1 MKEQSQGI
9 QVAKMSPLKIVGLE
23 YLVDENDINVK
34 FQVFSF
40 RRKQM
45 VSFLIRRSKLS
56 PTILKEEIAKNAGVF
71 PDDIIKL
78 YQTAEDYIN
87 IMLTQEDSEVWTEAH
102 YKIGFR
108 YRDDELIFA
117 ADEIYTKDKVIH
129 SRYYGRLDMHSQGNL
144 EEIRSMYA
152 TLIESKSVAL
162 PLSMLAAASTVLSF
176 SNHAW
181 DTHIY
186 NFIVH
191 LLGSSSTGKSTILK
205 LVASF
210 SGNPDAVNGFF
221 LSYLSTSNAI
231 IESLCDSYGH
241 PFVIDEFS
249 TAKRKSNWTAEVYTI
264 ANGMEKARCVA
275 SGQMI
280 QESTG
285 FQGVYVSSGEISL
298 SSKCGNNDGILAR
311 LFEITTDYDYS
322 DNPDDKFTTSS
333 SEADYI
339 KTIATRN
346 YGILTPLIA
355 QALLTNSHKY
365 NYLRQGWLNRT
376 KDKVREE
383 VLELDVADRIMEY
396 VAIIMT
402 ACEVME
408 DILDLEFEKE
418 HIFEYFFY
426 QFLYKYSGDSNM
438 DVKVYDAIKAF
449 IGVNKD
455 KLYDS
460 MHIFGLPRLNDDAI
474 GYFVDLSHYENKNRH
489 RGTDGKYYDY
499 LYIFPIDTM
508 EDYLKGRGFE
518 DPKTAINSLRKKK
531 LIKYSRS
538 GNNPKLDLLIDNV
551 NVPMY
556 AFWIESTDMD
566 SMGMRSI
573 F

>member
-1 MKEQSQGI
+1 MTKFFTDVQQA
-9 QVAKMSPLKIVGLE
+9 QPNLMKIVGLE
-23 YLVDENDINVK
+23 KLQDESDTNIK
-34 FQVFSF
+34 FQIYSFNVNRMVDFSIK
-40 RRKQM
+40 RTELSAEMLKKKISANDGVCPKDM
-45 VSFLIRRSKLS
+45 NKLFLAV
-56 PTILKEEIAKNAGVF
+56 EEYVNS
-71 PDDIIKL
+71 
-78 YQTAEDYIN
+78 
-87 IMLTQEDSEVWTEAH
+87 MLIQGDSSTWSVAH

-108 YRDDELIFA
+108 IRNGELVFL
-117 ADEIYTKDKVIH
+117 ADSIYTKNGVIQ
-129 SRYYGRLDMHSQGNL
+129 SRYYGRIDLQPKGDF

-162 PLSMLAAASTVLSF
+162 PLSVLAAASTVLSF

-249 TAKRKSNWTAEVYTI
+249 TAKKKSNWTEEVYTI
-264 ANGMEKARCVA
+264 ANGMEKARCA
-275 SGQMI
+275 AGGRML

-285 FQGVYVSSGEISL
+285 FQGIYVSSGEISL
-298 SSKCGNNDGILAR
+298 SSKCGNNDGIMAR

-322 DNPDDKFTTSS
+322 DNPDNKFTTSS
-333 SEADYI
+333 SESDYI
-339 KTIATRN
+339 KSVVTNN

-355 QALLTNSHKY
+355 QALLRKSDRY

-376 KDKVREE
+376 KQRFRTDA
-383 VLELDVADRIMEY
+383 LDLNIADRIMEY
-396 VAIIMT
+396 LAVIMT
-402 ACEVME
+402 ACEVMQ
-408 DILDLEFEKE
+408 DILELKFDLDR
-418 HIFEYFFY
+418 IFDYY
-426 QFLYKYSGDSNM
+426 YYHFLEKYSGDCNM
-438 DVKVYDAIKAF
+438 DVRVYDVIKGF
-449 IGVNKD
+449 IGINKD
-455 KLYDS
+455 RLYDS
-460 MHIFGLPRLNDDAI
+460 MNIFGVPRLNDDYI
-474 GYFVDLSHYENKNRH
+474 GYFVNLSHYENKNRH
-489 RGTDGKYYDY
+489 RGADGKYYDY
-499 LYIFPIDTM
+499 LYMFPIDII

-538 GNNPKLDLLIDNV
+538 GNNPKFDLPIDGV

-556 AFWIESTDMD
+556 AFWLESTEMD
-566 SMGMRSI
+566 SMGMRGI